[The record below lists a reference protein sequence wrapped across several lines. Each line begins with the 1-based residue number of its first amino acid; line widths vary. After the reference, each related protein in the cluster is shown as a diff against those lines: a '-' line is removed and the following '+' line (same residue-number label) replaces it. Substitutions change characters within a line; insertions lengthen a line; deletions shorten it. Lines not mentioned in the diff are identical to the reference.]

1 MEHDGSLKPQV
12 FNCGVFHQK
21 SKSVATN
28 DRYFFF
34 VSYNNNNNNNNNNIN
49 DVIMKLI
56 KSAKSKYFLL
66 PGLSQKR
73 MDLLQ
78 RKKKKKEK
86 VFLFLN

>member
-34 VSYNNNNNNNNNNIN
+34 FFFNNNNNNNNIN